1 MKPNNHYSTH
11 TAEFVRAYGPVHGFW
26 TFLFERLNKILK
38 SFNTNGH
45 ADGQLETTF
54 FTEFHRT
61 SMCSRV
67 VSCILT
73 SFGPN
78 PAFSFHQTDMM
89 ARKSDDTL
97 VQDLA
102 QIMLKASNETRGT
115 IANLSA
121 WKNDVDGAN
130 HAEGEWSR

>member
-1 MKPNNHYSTH
+1 
-11 TAEFVRAYGPVHGFW
+11 
-26 TFLFERLNKILK
+26 
-38 SFNTNGH
+38 
-45 ADGQLETTF
+45 
-54 FTEFHRT
+54 
-61 SMCSRV
+61 MCSRV
-67 VSCILT
+67 VSCIFT
-73 SFGPN
+73 VFGPN

-130 HAEGEWSR
+130 HAEGKWSR